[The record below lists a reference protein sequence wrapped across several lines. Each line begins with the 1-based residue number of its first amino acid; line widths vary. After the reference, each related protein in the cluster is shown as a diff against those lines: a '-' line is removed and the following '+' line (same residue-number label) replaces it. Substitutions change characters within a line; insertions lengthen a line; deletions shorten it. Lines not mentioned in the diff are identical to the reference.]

1 MSDESTG
8 LEATIAITT
17 ADSPEIM
24 RIVASDGEVD
34 TYLESAGVPAEVFGD
49 DTDAATARCAR
60 ERAALGSA
68 LLYAVEVGEVTD
80 ASESGGTMTLPASA
94 VLSLMASLTEV
105 SKDGLLLAE
114 CLEEEHPDAA
124 GRLRETFE
132 LLELDVDRLRR
143 AVDQRANGG

>member
-1 MSDESTG
+1 
-8 LEATIAITT
+8 
-17 ADSPEIM
+17 
-24 RIVASDGEVD
+24 
-34 TYLESAGVPAEVFGD
+34 
-49 DTDAATARCAR
+49 
-60 ERAALGSA
+60 
-68 LLYAVEVGEVTD
+68 
-80 ASESGGTMTLPASA
+80 MTLPASA